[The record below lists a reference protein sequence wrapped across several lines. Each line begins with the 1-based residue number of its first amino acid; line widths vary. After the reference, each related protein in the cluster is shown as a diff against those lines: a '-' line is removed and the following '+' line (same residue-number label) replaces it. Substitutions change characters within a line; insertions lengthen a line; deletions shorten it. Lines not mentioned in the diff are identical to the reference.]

1 MTICDVEGI
10 RTLGATV
17 PGRVG
22 EIGVSDLESVSRSGR
37 GEVKVSPRG
46 GEETAGLDN
55 SGAAGEVR

>member
-1 MTICDVEGI
+1 M
-10 RTLGATV
+10 RTLGATA

-22 EIGVSDLESVSRSGR
+22 ETGVSDLESVSRPGR

-46 GEETAGLDN
+46 GDETAGLDN

>member
-1 MTICDVEGI
+1 M

-17 PGRVG
+17 PGLVG